1 MFEQELDTLKR
12 KQCYRELRTMETGH
26 GPRVTVG
33 GREMLCLASNDYLGL
48 AGHPA
53 LRDAASDAAQSYGT
67 GSGASRLLSGT
78 SPLHAR
84 LEEALANFLDCEAVL
99 LFNSG
104 YAANTGVLGA
114 LCGAGD
120 LILSDALNH
129 ASIVDGCR
137 LSRADVSVYKH
148 CDLNNLE
155 EMLKS
160 ESRYRRRW
168 IVTEGVFSM
177 EGDIAPLD
185 GLVDLAEKYGAE
197 VYLDDAHGFGVLG
210 ERGRGTAAR
219 CAVEGRL
226 SLRMGTLGKAFG
238 SYGAFVGGSRDTID
252 LLINRAR
259 PLIFSTAL
267 PPAVLAASAAAL
279 EIIDSPRGDALRDRL
294 RANVRTLV
302 SGLRAAGRAD
312 LTGETPITP
321 LILGPISTALAV
333 ARHLL
338 AEGIFAPA
346 IRPPTVPEGTARI
359 RFSVMASHG
368 EDELARVGAVLKS
381 AFDGGT
387 RLSCGMLG
395 HDG

>member
-1 MFEQELDTLKR
+1 MFEQELDLLKR
-12 KQCYRELRTMETGH
+12 RRRFRTLRTMETGH

-33 GREMLCLASNDYLGL
+33 GREMLSLASNDYLGL
-48 AGHPA
+48 AVHPA
-53 LRDAASDAAQSYGT
+53 LRDAAGAAVERYGT

-78 SPLHAR
+78 SPLHTR
-84 LEEALANFLDCEAVL
+84 LEEALADFLPCEAVL

-114 LCGAGD
+114 LCGAED

-137 LSRADVSVYKH
+137 LSKADVRVYKH
-148 CDLNNLE
+148 CDLNALE
-155 EMLKS
+155 KMLKA

-177 EGDIAPLD
+177 DGDIAPLSD
-185 GLVDLAEKYGAE
+185 LVNLADKHGAE
-197 VYLDDAHGFGVLG
+197 VYLDDAHGMGVLG
-210 ERGRGTAAR
+210 EQGRGTAAY
-219 CAVEGRL
+219 CGVEDRL
-226 SLRMGTLGKAFG
+226 TLRMGTLGKAFG
-238 SYGAFVGGSRDTID
+238 SYGAFVAGRRDSIE
-252 LLINRAR
+252 LLVNRAR

-279 EIIDSPRGDALRDRL
+279 EIIGSPAGDVLRARLHANVQTLVSALRD
-294 RANVRTLV
+294 
-302 SGLRAAGRAD
+302 AGWAG

-321 LILGPISTALAV
+321 LILGPVSTALAV
-333 ARHLL
+333 ADRLF
-338 AEGIFAPA
+338 AQGVFAPA

-368 EDELARVGAVLKS
+368 EEELGRVGALVDREAL
-381 AFDGGT
+381 
-387 RLSCGMLG
+387 LSCGNFH

>member
-1 MFEQELDTLKR
+1 MFEQELDLLKER
-12 KQCYRELRTMETGH
+12 RCYRELRTMETGH

-33 GREMLCLASNDYLGL
+33 GQEMLSLASNDYLGL
-48 AGHPA
+48 ATHPA
-53 LRDAASDAAQSYGT
+53 LREAACTAVQRYGT

-78 SPLHAR
+78 SPLHTH
-84 LEEALANFLDCEAVL
+84 LEEVLATFLDCEAVL

-114 LCGAGD
+114 LCTAED

-137 LSRADVSVYKH
+137 LSKADVMVYKH
-148 CDLNNLE
+148 CNINSLE
-155 EMLKS
+155 DKLEAGSK
-160 ESRYRRRW
+160 YRRRW

-177 EGDIAPLD
+177 DGDIAPLND
-185 GLVDLAEKYGAE
+185 LVNLAEKYEAL
-197 VYLDDAHGFGVLG
+197 VYLDDAHGMGVLG
-210 ERGRGTAAR
+210 ERGRGTAAL
-219 CAVEGRL
+219 CGVEDRVT
-226 SLRMGTLGKAFG
+226 LRMGTLGKAFG
-238 SYGAFVGGSRDTID
+238 SYGAFIAGRRDSIE

-267 PPAVLAASAAAL
+267 PSAVLAASAAAL
-279 EIIDSPRGDALRDRL
+279 EIIGGPEGDALRARL
-294 RANVRTLV
+294 CANVQTLV
-302 SGLRAAGRAD
+302 AGLRDAGWAG

-321 LILGPISTALAV
+321 LILGPVSTALAV
-333 ARHLL
+333 ADRLF

-368 EDELARVGAVLKS
+368 EDELAGVGAILDKE
-381 AFDGGT
+381 AL
-387 RLSCGMLG
+387 LSCGNLH